1 MIYEKI
7 SNKYDNAGNG
17 KKVYRRANPFLF
29 MPKVPDERTMKMLSK
44 AQKNEITEHLIYAK
58 LSESVKDAKNKKI
71 LKGISNDELRHYNLW
86 KNYTKRDAKPSI
98 LKVWKYFFISILFG
112 ITFGIKLMEGGEK
125 NAQKGYREISK
136 SIPEARRILKDE
148 DRHEKLLIGMIDEE
162 RLRYASAI
170 VLGLNDA
177 LVELTGALAGFT
189 LALQNARL
197 IAMAGMIT
205 GIAAAMS
212 MSAAEYL
219 SVRTEGRKDFIKA
232 SAYTGGA
239 YIITVLFLISPYL
252 LLNNLYL
259 SLGITILNAIIVI
272 FLFTFYISVAKGF
285 SFKRRFFEMALI
297 SLGITA
303 ITFGIGFL
311 IKML

>member
-1 MIYEKI
+1 M
-7 SNKYDNAGNG
+7 A
-17 KKVYRRANPFLF
+17 
-29 MPKVPDERTMKMLSK
+29 KVPDGRTMRMLLK

-58 LSESVKDAKNKKI
+58 LAGSVKDAKNIKI
-71 LKGISNDELRHYNLW
+71 LKNISDDELRHYNLW
-86 KNYTKRDAKPSI
+86 KKYTNRDAKPDI
-98 LKVWKYFFISILFG
+98 LKVWKYFLISIIFG
-112 ITFGIKLMEGGEK
+112 ITFGIKLMENGERR
-125 NAQKGYREISK
+125 AQKSYEKLSGV
-136 SIPEARRILKDE
+136 PEAKRILKDE

-189 LALQNARL
+189 LAFQNARL
-197 IAMAGMIT
+197 IAMAGLIT

-212 MSAAEYL
+212 MAAAEYL
-219 SVRTEGRKDFIKA
+219 SVRAEGRKDFIKA
-232 SAYTGGA
+232 SSYTGAA
-239 YIITVLFLISPYL
+239 YILTVLFLISPYL
-252 LLNNLYL
+252 LLNDLYL

-272 FLFTFYISVAKGF
+272 FFFTFYISVAKGF
-285 SFKRRFFEMALI
+285 SFRKRFFEMALI

>member
-1 MIYEKI
+1 MKALSGETRKTI
-7 SNKYDNAGNG
+7 SA
-17 KKVYRRANPFLF
+17 
-29 MPKVPDERTMKMLSK
+29 

-58 LSESVKDAKNKKI
+58 LSQSVKNADNKKI
-71 LKGISNDELRHYNLW
+71 LKHISDDEMRHYNFW
-86 KNYTKRDAKPSI
+86 KKYTKVDAKPSM
-98 LKVWKYFFISILFG
+98 LKAWKYFLISILFG

-125 NAQKGYREISK
+125 QAQKGYREISK
-136 SIPEARRILKDE
+136 SIPAAKSILNNE
-148 DRHEKLLIGMIDEE
+148 DRHERLLIGMIDEE

-197 IAMAGMIT
+197 IAMAGLVT

-212 MSAAEYL
+212 MAASEYL
-219 SVRTEGRKDFIKA
+219 SVRAEGRKDFIKS
-232 SAYTGGA
+232 SAYTGAA
-239 YIITVLFLISPYL
+239 YILTVMILISPYL
-252 LLNNLYL
+252 LLSDLYL
-259 SLGITILNAIIVI
+259 SLGITVLNAIVVI

-285 SFKRRFFEMALI
+285 SFRKRFSEMALI

-303 ITFGIGFL
+303 ITFTIGFL
-311 IKML
+311 IKIIGM

>member
-1 MIYEKI
+1 MK
-7 SNKYDNAGNG
+7 N
-17 KKVYRRANPFLF
+17 
-29 MPKVPDERTMKMLSK
+29 PDERTMKMLLK

-58 LSESVKDAKNKKI
+58 LSASVKDSNNRKI
-71 LKGISNDELRHYNLW
+71 LKGISENEMRHYNVW
-86 KNYTKRDAKPSI
+86 KKYTGQGVKPDI
-98 LKVWKYFFISILFG
+98 LKIWKYFLISIIFG
-112 ITFGIKLMEGGEK
+112 ITFGTKLMEGGESQ
-125 NAQKGYREISK
+125 AQKMYRNISK
-136 SIPEARRILKDE
+136 SIPAAKRILKDE
-148 DRHEKLLIGMIDEE
+148 DRHEKLLVGMIDEE

-197 IAMAGMIT
+197 IAMAGLIT

-212 MSAAEYL
+212 MAASEYL
-219 SVRTEGRKDFIKA
+219 SVRAEGRKDFIKS
-232 SAYTGGA
+232 SAYTGAA
-239 YIITVLFLISPYL
+239 YILTVMVLISPYL
-252 LLNNLYL
+252 LLSNLYL
-259 SLGITILNAIIVI
+259 SLGITVLNAIIVI

-285 SFKRRFFEMALI
+285 SFRKRFSEMALI

-303 ITFGIGFL
+303 ITFAIGFL